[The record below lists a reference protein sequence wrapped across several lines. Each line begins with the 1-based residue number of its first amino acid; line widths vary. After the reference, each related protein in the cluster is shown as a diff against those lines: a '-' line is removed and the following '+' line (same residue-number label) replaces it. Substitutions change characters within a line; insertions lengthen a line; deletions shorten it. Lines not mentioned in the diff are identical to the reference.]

1 MSSPHYLP
9 PPVPLAKEEQ
19 SFSFH
24 RLLRRNHDY
33 RWWRPLAFAGTGI
46 GFYFALLIVAMLII
60 FVAALVNP
68 ATWAADTSG
77 ATDSMA
83 IEAELDMTSPIE
95 FAMTMASLI
104 IMIPAVYLAY
114 LLLGSKPV
122 GLLISVAGKLRWR
135 WFGIAIGTSAL
146 LFAAY
151 FALNFA
157 LSAAGVGEQT
167 DLSPTKVPADPL
179 FFALLVILL
188 TPLQCAAEEL
198 VFRGAMMQVIGS
210 WLKHPLFAILLPV
223 PLFTFGHLYDVY
235 GLLDVSAFAIAAG
248 YLSWRTGGLEA
259 AMAMHIINN
268 TFLFLLGAM
277 GQIDMNA
284 SSSSATSLIFSVLFT
299 AALTYV
305 LVKLSDK
312 NKVARTAGP
321 IPAATKPPLLQP
333 WPMAQPMYHQPQAY
347 WAPPMDPSVQQ
358 AQPPYPQNYPP
369 APGYPPAGGYPAA
382 PPAPPTD
389 TSGTPPENHDR

>member
-1 MSSPHYLP
+1 
-9 PPVPLAKEEQ
+9 
-19 SFSFH
+19 
-24 RLLRRNHDY
+24 
-33 RWWRPLAFAGTGI
+33 
-46 GFYFALLIVAMLII
+46 
-60 FVAALVNP
+60 
-68 ATWAADTSG
+68 
-77 ATDSMA
+77 
-83 IEAELDMTSPIE
+83 
-95 FAMTMASLI
+95 
-104 IMIPAVYLAY
+104 
-114 LLLGSKPV
+114 
-122 GLLISVAGKLRWR
+122 WR
-135 WFGIAIGTSAL
+135 WFGVAIGTSAL

-151 FALNFA
+151 FALNFG

-188 TPLQCAAEEL
+188 TPFQCAAEEL

-277 GQIDMNA
+277 GQIDMNE
-284 SSSSATSLIFSVLFT
+284 SSSSATSLIFSVIFT
-299 AALTYV
+299 ALLTFV

-321 IPAATKPPLLQP
+321 IPQATKPPLLQP

-347 WAPPMDPSVQQ
+347 WAPPMDPSMQQ

-369 APGYPPAGGYPAA
+369 VPGYPPTGGYPTT
-382 PPAPPTD
+382 PPTD
-389 TSGTPPENHDR
+389 SSGNPPENQDR